1 MRTTRYTIARDTHS
15 TKTIHA
21 ANKLSD
27 LILLPG
33 SLTDHSPFFIC
44 TVALSAMVMLSAYS
58 LAFNDA
64 RADAMKE
71 RIILAAGALSRLS
84 ETWAVAVP
92 ILREIQKAARGV
104 LNGESVNSGLA
115 WNVDGNV
122 RSTSSPPLD
131 NLSWQDQVG
140 SAWPDA

>member
-1 MRTTRYTIARDTHS
+1 
-15 TKTIHA
+15 
-21 ANKLSD
+21 
-27 LILLPG
+27 
-33 SLTDHSPFFIC
+33 
-44 TVALSAMVMLSAYS
+44 MLSAYS

-92 ILREIQKAARGV
+92 ILREIQKAARSV

-122 RSTSSPPLD
+122 QSTSSPPLD
-131 NLSWQDQVG
+131 ALSWQDQVA